1 MPRFVVGISGEIHYT
16 AAQNLSCDKALGNQ
30 PVMNQF
36 TGRRY
41 DTAEAATIEVAGGR
55 IARIRPRL
63 ELQASTLPWIGPG
76 FVDLQIN
83 GYGGQEFN
91 ELSLTLDDVE
101 RIVLSQAACGVTV
114 FCPTTTTQ
122 SEEALIAAMCRLA
135 AACDRSPA
143 VARRVA
149 GIHVEGPF
157 ISLEDGPRG
166 AHPKQHVRPPD
177 WDEMQRL
184 QAASG
189 GRVRIVTMSPEYDN
203 SPDFIRRATDS
214 GIVIAI
220 GHTNATADQIRAAVD
235 AGARFSTHLGNAAHP
250 RIKRHP
256 NYIWEQLAEDRLQ
269 ATLIVDGH
277 HLPPSVVKSFVRAK
291 TLDRCLI
298 VSDITGMAGMPP
310 GYYERTSLGAIEI
323 LEDGRLVVGGQ
334 RDLLAGASLPIG
346 VGVVNLQRF
355 AGLTLRDAVDMAS
368 IKPAQ
373 LVGHPVTR
381 LEVGSPA
388 DLIQFELSE
397 DASTPATTALQIV
410 ATIVSGEVVYGQ
422 SQQASRDLPA

>member
-1 MPRFVVGISGEIHYT
+1 MS
-16 AAQNLSCDKALGNQ
+16 
-30 PVMNQF
+30 QF

-41 DTAEAATIEVAGGR
+41 DTAEAATIEVEQGR
-55 IARIRPRL
+55 IARITPRPDL
-63 ELQASTLPWIGPG
+63 PAESLPWISPG

-91 ELSLTLDDVE
+91 ELSLTVDDVE
-101 RIVLSQAACGVTV
+101 RIVLSQAACGVV
-114 FCPTTTTQ
+114 GFCPTTTTQ
-122 SEEALIAAMCRLA
+122 SAEALLVAMKRLA
-135 AACDRSPA
+135 AACDRSPT
-143 VARRVA
+143 VARRVV

-184 QAASG
+184 QEAAG

-203 SPDFIRRATDS
+203 SPDFIRRATAA

-220 GHTNATADQIRAAVD
+220 GHTNATSDQIRAAVD

-256 NYIWEQLAEDRLQ
+256 NYIWDQLAEDRLL

-298 VSDITGMAGMPP
+298 VSDITGMAGMPA

-323 LEDGRLVVGGQ
+323 LDDGRLVVGGQ

-355 AGLTLRDAVDMAS
+355 AGLSLREAVDMAS
-368 IKPAQ
+368 IKPA
-373 LVGHPVTR
+373 LLANHPVTR

-388 DLIQFELSE
+388 DLVLFQLSN
-397 DASTPATTALQIV
+397 DSTIPATQALQVI
-410 ATIVSGEVVYGQ
+410 ATIVAGEL
-422 SQQASRDLPA
+422 AFENLN